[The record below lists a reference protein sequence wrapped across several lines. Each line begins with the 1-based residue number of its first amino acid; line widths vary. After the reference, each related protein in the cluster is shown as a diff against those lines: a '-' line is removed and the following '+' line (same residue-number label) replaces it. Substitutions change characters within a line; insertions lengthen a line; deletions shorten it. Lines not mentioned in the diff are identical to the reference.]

1 MYSHAHYMMIQRLQP
16 YSFQVYKHNAN
27 RKKNNSTR
35 RIVFPISKT
44 SIQFQSSK
52 MSTEAPRIEVS
63 VSDTA
68 KSVPASAV
76 PEKPRKEKKPAPTK
90 DAPRP
95 VDDVTR
101 LRIIVGKLK
110 RVWAH
115 PEADKLWCEE
125 VDCGEESGPREIASG
140 LREYYKTAEEME
152 GKLVLVL
159 ANLKPRPMRGFVS
172 HGMLLCASTE
182 DRGVELIEPP
192 AGAVL
197 GERVSIGD
205 LVGECDEVLN
215 AKKSP
220 WEAVCEHFHTG
231 KDEPVA
237 MFKDIVLHTSAGAPK
252 AASLCDA
259 PIR

>member
-1 MYSHAHYMMIQRLQP
+1 MA
-16 YSFQVYKHNAN
+16 
-27 RKKNNSTR
+27 
-35 RIVFPISKT
+35 
-44 SIQFQSSK
+44 
-52 MSTEAPRIEVS
+52 TEAPTIEVS
-63 VSDTA
+63 ESDNA
-68 KSVPASAV
+68 NQVSVPLVS
-76 PEKPRKEKKPAPTK
+76 EKPRKEKKPAPAK
-90 DAPRP
+90 EAPRP

-205 LVGECDEVLN
+205 LVGEYDEVLN

-237 MFKDIVLHTSAGAPK
+237 MFKDIFLQTSAGVPK

>member
-1 MYSHAHYMMIQRLQP
+1 MLVNRRSLQIP
-16 YSFQVYKHNAN
+16 FL
-27 RKKNNSTR
+27 R
-35 RIVFPISKT
+35 
-44 SIQFQSSK
+44 
-52 MSTEAPRIEVS
+52 MSTEAPVVDMKVSNIEH
-63 VSDTA
+63 DRHI
-68 KSVPASAV
+68 SVPA
-76 PEKPRKEKKPAPTK
+76 EKIKKDKKPVQPK
-90 DAPRP
+90 EAPRP
-95 VDDVTR
+95 IDDVTR

-125 VDCGEESGPREIASG
+125 VDCGEEGGPREIASG
-140 LREYYKTAEEME
+140 LREYYKTPEEME
-152 GKLVLVL
+152 GKMVLVL

-192 AGAVL
+192 AGAL
-197 GERVSIGD
+197 PGERVTIGD
-205 LVGECDEVLN
+205 LVGDYDEVLN
-215 AKKSP
+215 AKKNP

-231 KDEPVA
+231 KDEPFA
-237 MFKDIVLHTSAGAPK
+237 MFKDIVLQTSAGAPK